1 MPPRPMPD
9 EGYQAA
15 VLQHFEGLIDNLKQ
29 LWAKTALDSMG
40 GAYHCYE
47 REVLLLA
54 CCYLDALAGEFLDGK
69 RSEERFRELLW
80 DYTDRQKCD
89 FRKVNLDALRFKLT
103 EYHVRGMARGHRDF
117 LDSRRVIDYPGE
129 AAEKRDYNVGDPT
142 AHDPLVED
150 VLASIKGMLSDRETD
165 RHWGAVAER
174 IYEAS
179 YAGVLYEK
187 YRSSLVHEAHVVG
200 HWTSQG
206 DDLPFYLAVEGG
218 SIELIF
224 PASFLIKTLEE
235 IIANIFSNYWT
246 PVY

>member
-1 MPPRPMPD
+1 MPD
-9 EGYQAA
+9 DGYQAA

-40 GAYHCYE
+40 GRYHRYE
-47 REVLLLA
+47 SEVLLLA

-69 RSEERFRELLW
+69 CSEERFRELLW

-89 FRKVNLDALRFKLT
+89 VRKVSLDALRFKLT
-103 EYHVRGMARGHRDF
+103 EYSVRGTARGDRNF
-117 LDSRRVIDYPGE
+117 WDSQRVIDYLRE
-129 AAEKRDYNVGDPT
+129 EVEKRDYNVGDPT

-150 VLASIKGMLSDRETD
+150 VVVRVKGMLSDRETC
-165 RHWGAVAER
+165 RHWEAAAER

-206 DDLPFYLAVEGG
+206 GDSPFYLAVEGG
-218 SIELIF
+218 SIELVF
-224 PASFLIKTLEE
+224 PSYFLIKTLEG